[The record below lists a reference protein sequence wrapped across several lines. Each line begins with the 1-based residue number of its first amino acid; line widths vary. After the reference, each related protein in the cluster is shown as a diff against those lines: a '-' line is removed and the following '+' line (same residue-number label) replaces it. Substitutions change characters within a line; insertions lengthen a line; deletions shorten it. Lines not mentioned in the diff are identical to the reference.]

1 LQQHAITA
9 KVRNYGQG
17 QSANPGLALILA
29 TSATVL
35 SLPYSYA
42 ISLLYVVDLRQ
53 RQKRFQLQDRRQ
65 MFLIAFSTAVISPVL
80 ALLSAASALRVQRR
94 THQRSPGKVRV
105 SVQCPLHRRH
115 VRFRK

>member
-80 ALLSAASALRVQRR
+80 ALPSAASCASCSASA
-94 THQRSPGKVRV
+94 TPDSPTITR
-105 SVQCPLHRRH
+105 
-115 VRFRK
+115 